1 MHKKKALDIIESQKA
16 AERERALQLTNMP
29 NFETIK
35 RDRDQEIR
43 RNAVERN
50 LENYVKVVA
59 WKNEEKIKKSHELLN
74 KYMKERAVRL
84 DLAEMRKSAQA
95 EMYKTSI
102 MSALDEQ
109 KIAKDKERAAAK
121 KHQEELE
128 RAQMEFTI
136 AKDEEWQQREQK
148 KQKERRQHAQNLIK
162 ESDEKYQRTQESQ

>member
-35 RDRDQEIR
+35 RTRDQEIR
-43 RNAVERN
+43 RNTVERN

-59 WKNEEKIKKSHELLN
+59 CKNEEKIKKSQELLN

-95 EMYKTSI
+95 QMYKTSI

-109 KIAKDKERAAAK
+109 KIAKDRERAAAK
-121 KHQEELE
+121 KQQEELE
-128 RAQMEFTI
+128 RAQIEFTI

-148 KQKERRQHAQNLIK
+148 KQKERRQHARDLIK
-162 ESDEKYQRTQESQ
+162 ESDEKY